1 MAEKE
6 KKAKAEKSTA
16 LDPNTLVAQFQ
27 IMQQQLQN
35 VLIQKES
42 LKLNIMEIDR
52 AAEELEKS
60 KDGTAYK
67 ITGAIMV
74 KKPAEDIKNDLK
86 DTKEALNVR
95 MTSLEKTKKQLTNKL
110 NELQGKL
117 KEILK

>member
-6 KKAKAEKSTA
+6 KKPKAEKSTA
-16 LDPNTLVAQFQ
+16 DDPNAIVAQFQ

-42 LKLNIMEIDR
+42 LRVNIMEIDR
-52 AAEELEKS
+52 AVEELEKS

-74 KKPAEDIKNDLK
+74 KKPAEDIKKDLE

-95 MTSLEKTKKQLTNKL
+95 MTSLKKSEKQLTNRL
-110 NELQGKL
+110 NELQEKL
-117 KEILK
+117 KEILQ